1 MPGYHPPM
9 STICLIGVGRMGE
22 PLCAGLVRAGYRVR
36 AYDVLAERREAAL
49 SRGARTPDSAA
60 AAAAG
65 ADVLLTVLPGP
76 TEVAAAVDDAV
87 LGALAPR
94 ATWIDMSSNTPTDA
108 EPCWKRAAAHGVGVL
123 EAPIGGSPADAAA
136 GRLRLYVGGEDALLE
151 RHRPLLSA
159 MSDRITHVGGPG
171 TGYVAKLLVNLLWFG
186 QAAATAEA
194 LLLGRRAGID
204 LGVLTETLAA
214 GPASTAFIRHDLPAL
229 LAGDYLTDFGLD
241 RIHDQLTAVTALA
254 ERLDT
259 PHSITDTVRRLH
271 GEALERYGPADG
283 ELLGVAL
290 LEEKA
295 GILLRHP
302 VAPVANS
309 SAGVAERP
317 AESHP

>member
-1 MPGYHPPM
+1 M
-9 STICLIGVGRMGE
+9 STICLIGVGRMGQ
-22 PLCAGLVRAGYRVR
+22 PLCAGLVRAGYRVS
-36 AYDVLAERREAAL
+36 AYDVLTERREAAL
-49 SRGARTPDSAA
+49 SHGARTPDSAA

-76 TEVAAAVDDAV
+76 AEVATAVDDAV
-87 LGALAPR
+87 LGALAPG

-159 MSDRITHVGGPG
+159 VSDRITHVGGPG

-204 LGVLTETLAA
+204 LGVLTGTLAA

-254 ERLDT
+254 ERLGT

-271 GEALERYGPADG
+271 GQALERYGPVDG

-302 VAPVANS
+302 VPPGANS
-309 SAGVAERP
+309 GTGA
-317 AESHP
+317 AESPTDSHP

>member
-1 MPGYHPPM
+1 M

-22 PLCAGLVRAGYRVR
+22 PLCASLVRAGHRVR

-49 SRGARTPDSAA
+49 SRGARTADSAA
-60 AAAAG
+60 AAASG

-76 TEVAAAVDDAV
+76 AEVVAAVDDAV
-87 LGALAPR
+87 LAALAPG

-108 EPCWKRAAAHGVGVL
+108 EPCRRRAAAHGVGVL
-123 EAPIGGSPADAAA
+123 EAPIGGSPADGAAA
-136 GRLRLYVGGEDALLE
+136 RLRLFVGGDGDLLE

-159 MSDRITHVGGPG
+159 VSDRVTHVGGPG

-214 GPASTAFIRHDLPAL
+214 GPASTAFLRDDLPAL

-241 RIHDQLTAVTALA
+241 HIHDQLTAITALA
-254 ERLDT
+254 ERLGT
-259 PHSITDTVRRLH
+259 PHDVADTVRRLH
-271 GEALERYGPADG
+271 GEALARYGPADG
-283 ELLGVAL
+283 ELLAVAL
-290 LEEKA
+290 LEERA

-302 VAPVANS
+302 ATPGAHSGISAPDGLTEQIS
-309 SAGVAERP
+309 
-317 AESHP
+317 